1 MAKKVIIQGRN
12 LLQSLNDKWGDINNT
27 EETIIP
33 YQDRGGTTE
42 VPPGQEWGMNRGEVE
57 RFLKEVL
64 RVQGNDLDTIAAAI
78 ETLRNA
84 AIGDVQEGPI
94 NPVTNKKPIYFYKV
108 GNTTHE
114 TPDFTIEVIASV
126 GGEEKIPRIT
136 VTRNTPNVIKK
147 GDIIDF
153 DWLYKFIH
161 KIDGEEQQG
170 GVRPTPSSVSI
181 EAKVG
186 NTVIYSETV
195 NGGVEE
201 NHAYNVRFSNPTV
214 TGLVTITVEAT
225 VIVDGEVVVTRG
237 GETVTIVEMNLST
250 SFTPDRSLS
259 NGGIEP
265 NEVEIGCS
273 YNVPQSTDLYVYLD
287 YEALGEPLTI
297 SGRNT
302 YFLTSGILS
311 QNHNITLAPGK
322 HNVQFVAENGGLL
335 SNVLVVEFLVKGGNE
350 DYLGM
355 VYSTDISSLDE
366 MPLPYRYGELDWS
379 SYPAKVERFSDL
391 EIKFAAWNASS
402 NESEVNVFL
411 GYQYDPE
418 FPAQTLTVN
427 RALQTLR
434 QRFNEQETS
443 IMTIVMG
450 NASPI
455 HFYVQVMASDAL
467 EGIEIA
473 PNPYK
478 ELLAEGHS
486 NTMANPDDW
495 GGITTFY
502 GMNWNTNGW
511 YTDANGITYL
521 LLTNGARA
529 VIDMRAFTAGEN
541 GPQMMGM
548 VLQMKFR
555 ISHVTE
561 RGATVISCLST
572 NTGQE
577 GWPTGFRITT
587 EEAGLLLG
595 GKEDIA
601 TTEKRTYNGIHD
613 GVEMESYIDD
623 FGVEVHIG
631 DYIDANGN
639 KTDKDHAA
647 TLMIERPFGVTMDI
661 AVDKWID
668 LFFVIQ
674 APSAATNN
682 YGIAMLY
689 INGVLSRVNRFHNS
703 HSITQDAPMPIII
716 DSDKANVNMRLIR
729 WYRRYLKADNVLDN
743 AILGLDTQGDMVEA
757 IERNA
762 VGDPNTQDDD
772 ENMAISRE
780 VLGTK
785 RKGRLTIIKN
795 TSDNGGE
802 ASIEELFGDG
812 VSKKTNF
819 RAELVK
825 WEPPL
830 DDNGN
835 PIGDGFEARGVRIR
849 IQGTSSV
856 NYPYKN
862 IRVYLTTPFSKN
874 DGMSFSSGGKTYTWV
889 NDELVDENNKKCKG
903 YALRGSELSRPQ
915 KVLCAKTDFV
925 DSSLVMN
932 TGGAHLFND
941 VMKALDLKTP
951 PMEHDSRVRQAIDG
965 IPCDLFAATSEDVI
979 PQYYGQFVL
988 NNEKSKSGGIFGME
1002 GNDDAVFVPT
1012 CPIALES
1019 LENKYAFTLFQA
1031 AGSANSQDLEEQML
1045 DSFDS
1050 AFEFNFPEDTFYNPA
1065 NVNPADGQ
1073 SEATAEQKTAIK
1085 RLMGFIHD
1093 SVAASSVDMSDPE
1106 YGGHEEN
1113 GGWIAAD
1120 KQKWVS
1126 QYFKNHIS
1134 EYFDLDYLLTYYVI
1148 TDYWASVDQRAK
1160 NILWRTWDGLKWY
1173 PTYYD
1178 GDTAMGVRND
1188 AFLVYKY
1195 DVTRDTWDA
1204 ERGKYAFEGH
1214 DSWLWCLVLAN
1225 YENELQTKAQQ
1236 LRRGGYM
1243 SNAAMLHEFNEVM
1256 MGNWSER
1263 QYNKSGK
1270 LKYVDTM
1277 FKSSKYYPFTLQGN
1291 KELHRTQFIIDRAA
1305 LLDARYNAGDY
1316 GSDVF
1321 TIAIERSLSDDPD
1334 SLTLVSG
1341 DLYYY
1346 GWRENDNPRM
1356 TPVRVTKG
1364 EEYTMLFA
1372 QQINGSSTNVRITGA
1387 SKIKELDLT
1396 GLGSHFMRQLQIDKC
1411 AMLTKLVIQATN
1423 GAASNVNVSVGNVD
1437 TLEYVDIT
1445 GQTNLYT
1452 GTSGLLDLSGQSRL
1466 ETLFASGTNL
1476 TTVNLPEGA
1485 PITELVLPNTLTML
1499 KLRYLPQ
1506 LTMEGLTVADSQGNA
1521 VQSYTSVIGFNFA
1534 VCQHLDWKELFDRCP
1549 NVQRVRVEGV
1559 TGKVTPEWLQ
1569 NLKERD
1575 VKGFNVNGDPVDYPC
1590 LEGTVTLTKVIPD
1603 QDLEQLQEH
1612 FRRGG
1617 LTITECQYSVYEID
1631 DALAYDGVLT
1641 SACVKNMENGSMA
1654 SDTTGDGYV
1663 PSGHAVLVREKMKPM
1678 WGRLMTRGEYEGMW
1692 AGREMSDATY
1702 GKYKSETGTGEPTID
1717 NYGTDT
1723 DGNDA
1728 MMLLPHCWYKGVNDF
1743 KNHKKYIIWSS
1754 VENKDASGNAAPPYS
1769 SASKMTRKALSQ
1781 LEKRAGVSVY
1791 YDPSQVDVGSI
1802 GDVVSSDEGYNVYSL
1817 DVEGMKQVRWPGI
1830 ISEDRCACFVDGEG
1844 MVKGMFQMY
1853 NTHREVPAGESL
1865 DLQAA
1870 EGDYYFCDVPD
1881 GAKKFLFTTL
1891 STANENWEVVAV
1903 DSAEVE
1909 AIEPD
1914 WVEHKEC
1921 LVGLY
1926 QASLDGNNR
1935 LRSLTGKTVRRGT
1948 VSAEGSTSP
1957 DWTYDSNGDPTNASV
1972 PSNLK
1977 YSMKDLQNLSRR
1989 RGEGYQLVDYEMSKF
2004 VAILFYC
2011 LTGTLNSQAA
2021 CGDGR
2026 YLTTTGT
2033 WDAIGNRS
2041 TSALEFA
2048 TYTSRTNKCLGLENW
2063 FGCVYECCDN
2073 VGVNITSYIQFYKNH
2088 MVATGSSNGRWWI
2101 FDPDSGTERYV
2112 KGQMEGTSST
2122 GGYIKRVRHGRFCDL
2137 VPIVVHGSS
2146 TSRYADYYYYTT
2158 SSNRVLGRSSYSGLA
2173 DGGVAYA
2180 NAYHASSFA
2189 YTYFGSRLAF
2199 RGRIKKVA
2207 VEQS

>member
-126 GGEEKIPRIT
+126 GGEEKTPRIT

-153 DWLYKFIH
+153 DWVYDFIH
-161 KIDGEEQQG
+161 RIDGEEQQG

-502 GMNWNTNGW
+502 DVNWNTNGW

-1126 QYFKNHIS
+1126 QYFKDHIS

-1631 DALAYDGVLT
+1631 DAFAVESNGSWILS

-1654 SDTTGDGYV
+1654 NDTEGNGYV
-1663 PSGHAVLVREKMKPM
+1663 ASGHAVKVREKMKPM
-1678 WGRLMTRGEYEGMW
+1678 WGRLMTAGDDAGKW
-1692 AGREMSDATY
+1692 TGREMSDVTY
-1702 GKYKSETGTGEPTID
+1702 GKYANGQNINP
-1717 NYGTDT
+1717 YGDDT

-1754 VENKDASGNAAPPYS
+1754 IENGDGIPPQS
-1769 SASKMTRKALSQ
+1769 SASSVTRKKLSE
-1781 LEKRAGVSVY
+1781 LEKRAGMYIY
-1791 YDPSQVDVGSI
+1791 YDPSMVDSGNI
-1802 GDVVSSDEGYNVYSL
+1802 DDVLAIESGYNVYSVG
-1817 DVEGMKQVRWPGI
+1817 VEGMKQVRWPGI
-1830 ISEDRCACFVDGEG
+1830 ISADRCACFIDGEG
-1844 MVKGMFQMY
+1844 NIKGMFQMS
-1853 NTHREVPAGESL
+1853 NTHRSDLHGEAL
-1865 DLQAA
+1865 DLQPG
-1870 EGDYYFCDVPD
+1870 EGDYWFCDIPE
-1881 GAKKFLFTTL
+1881 GAATFMFTAL
-1891 STANENWEVVAV
+1891 ESANEDWEVVAV

-1926 QASLDGNNR
+1926 QASLDENKR
-1935 LRSLTGKTVRRGT
+1935 LRSLTGKTIRRGT
-1948 VSAEGSTSP
+1948 VSADGSTSP
-1957 DWTYDSNGDPTNASV
+1957 DWTYDANGDPTNASV

-2033 WDAIGNRS
+2033 WDSIGNRS
-2041 TSALEFA
+2041 TTALEFA

-2063 FGCVYECCDN
+2063 FGCVYEWCDN
-2073 VGVNITSYIQFYKNH
+2073 VGVNITSYINFYENH
-2088 MVATGSSNGRWWI
+2088 MAATGSSNGRWWI
-2101 FDPDSGTERYV
+2101 YDPQTGTERYV
-2112 KGQMEGTSST
+2112 KGQMEVTSLNY
-2122 GGYIKRVRHGRFCDL
+2122 GYIKRVRHGRYCDL
-2137 VPIVVHGSS
+2137 VPIVVHGTS
-2146 TSRYADYYYYTT
+2146 TSRYADWYYYTT
-2158 SSNRVLGRSSYSGLA
+2158 TSNRVLGRSYNHGTAS
-2173 DGGVAYA
+2173 GGVAYA
-2180 NAYHASSFA
+2180 GANYASSSA
-2189 YTYFGSRLAF
+2189 YTYYGSRLAF
-2199 RGRIKKVA
+2199 RGRIRRVA
-2207 VEQS
+2207 TE

>member
-126 GGEEKIPRIT
+126 GGEEKTPRIT

-502 GMNWNTNGW
+502 DVNWNTNGW

-1466 ETLFASGTNL
+1466 ETLLASGTNL

-1617 LTITECQYSVYEID
+1617 LTIVECQYSVYEID
-1631 DALAYDGVLT
+1631 DTITGP
-1641 SACVKNMENGSMA
+1641 ACVRNTELGFSEGSMA
-1654 SDTTGDGYV
+1654 NDAFGTGYV
-1663 PSGHAVLVREKMKPM
+1663 ASGHAVKVRDKMKPYFGHLDAQTNK
-1678 WGRLMTRGEYEGMW
+1678 WTGFRI
-1692 AGREMSDATY
+1692 SDSN
-1702 GKYKSETGTGEPTID
+1702 YKKDANGDDYNYSDSLD
-1717 NYGTDT
+1717 NS
-1723 DGNDA
+1723 NDL
-1728 MMLLPHCWYKGVNDF
+1728 MMLLPHCFYKGVNDF
-1743 KNHKKYIIWSS
+1743 KNQKKYICWSALD
-1754 VENKDASGNAAPPYS
+1754 ETPQS
-1769 SASKMTRKALSQ
+1769 SASQTLKYHLDDAETEAEMLVGTSV
-1781 LEKRAGVSVY
+1781 GVRLANIT
-1791 YDPSQVDVGSI
+1791 VDVSNI
-1802 GDVVSSDEGYNVYSL
+1802 GDDGIITSVNMDASALNVYKVN
-1817 DVEGMKQVRWPGI
+1817 VEGMKQVRWPGI
-1830 ISEDRCACFVDGEG
+1830 INANYGVCFTDANGIIISKWKLEVADNDFD
-1844 MVKGMFQMY
+1844 FQQAEFDY
-1853 NTHREVPAGESL
+1853 LFLGVP
-1865 DLQAA
+1865 Q
-1870 EGDYYFCDVPD
+1870 
-1881 GAKKFLFTTL
+1881 GAKEFFFTVPKTY
-1891 STANENWEVVAV
+1891 ANEARCVVV
-1903 DSAEVE
+1903 VTDSEEIE

-1914 WVEHKEC
+1914 WVEHKQC
-1921 LVGLY
+1921 LLGVY
-1926 QASLDGNNR
+1926 QAWINTDSSNNVVDFR
-1935 LRSLTGKTVRRGT
+1935 LRSLTGKACKRGNGT
-1948 VSAEGSTSP
+1948 STTAA
-1957 DWTYDSNGDPTNASV
+1957 WTYNSDGNPTNA
-1972 PSNLK
+1972 PSPLNFT
-1977 YSMKDLQNLSRR
+1977 MKDFQNVSRL
-1989 RGEGYQLVDYEMSKF
+1989 RGQGYQLVDYEMSKF
-2004 VAILFYC
+2004 VALLFYC
-2011 LTGTLNSQAA
+2011 IHGTLDSQKV
-2021 CGDGR
+2021 CGDGTSG
-2026 YLTTTGT
+2026 LTSGYA
-2033 WDAIGNRS
+2033 DSIGNNSS
-2041 TSALEFA
+2041 TGSSNTNGPSNLRL
-2048 TYTSRTNKCLGLENW
+2048 TSGNKCLGLESF
-2063 FGCVYECCDN
+2063 FGCYLEWMDNCC
-2073 VGVNITSYIQFYKNH
+2073 VNRTSYGLFYKGA
-2088 MVATGSSNGRWWI
+2088 MTSGGSAANGRWSI
-2101 FDPDSGTERYV
+2101 FNPDSMDEEKERFCTSPNT
-2112 KGQMEGTSST
+2112 GNTSSS

-2137 VPIVVHGSS
+2137 VPSVVAGSS
-2146 TSRYADYYYYTT
+2146 ITRYCDYYYYST
-2158 SSNRVLGRSSYSGLA
+2158 SGRVLARSFNNGYA
-2173 DGGVAYA
+2173 YAGVAYA
-2180 NAYHASSFA
+2180 NASNASSYSYA
-2189 YTYFGSRLAF
+2189 SFGSRLAF
-2199 RGRIKKVA
+2199 RGDIILQ
-2207 VEQS
+2207 EP

>member
-57 RFLKEVL
+57 CFLKEVL

-126 GGEEKIPRIT
+126 GGEEKTPRIT

-1631 DALAYDGVLT
+1631 DAFAVESNGSWILS

-1654 SDTTGDGYV
+1654 NDTEGNGYV
-1663 PSGHAVLVREKMKPM
+1663 ASGHAVKVREKMKPM
-1678 WGRLMTRGEYEGMW
+1678 WGRLMTAGDDAGKW
-1692 AGREMSDATY
+1692 TGREMSDATY
-1702 GKYKSETGTGEPTID
+1702 GKYANGQNINP
-1717 NYGTDT
+1717 YGDDT

-1754 VENKDASGNAAPPYS
+1754 IENGDGIPPQS
-1769 SASKMTRKALSQ
+1769 SASSVTRKKLSE
-1781 LEKRAGVSVY
+1781 LEKRAGMYIY
-1791 YDPSQVDVGSI
+1791 YDPSMVDSGNI
-1802 GDVVSSDEGYNVYSL
+1802 DDVLAIESGYNVYSVG
-1817 DVEGMKQVRWPGI
+1817 VEGMKQVRWPGI
-1830 ISEDRCACFVDGEG
+1830 ISADRCACFIDVEG
-1844 MVKGMFQMY
+1844 NIKGMFQMS
-1853 NTHREVPAGESL
+1853 NTHRSDLHGEAL
-1865 DLQAA
+1865 DLQPG
-1870 EGDYYFCDVPD
+1870 EGDYWFCDIPE
-1881 GAKKFLFTTL
+1881 GAATFMFTAL
-1891 STANENWEVVAV
+1891 ESANEDWEVVAV

-1926 QASLDGNNR
+1926 QASLDANNR
-1935 LRSLTGKTVRRGT
+1935 LRSLTGKTIRRGT
-1948 VSAEGSTSP
+1948 VSADGSTSP
-1957 DWTYDSNGDPTNASV
+1957 GWESTYNENGDPLNGTI

-2026 YLTTTGT
+2026 NLTTTGT
-2033 WDAIGNRS
+2033 WDSIGNRS

-2063 FGCVYECCDN
+2063 FGCVYEWCDN

-2112 KGQMEGTSST
+2112 KGQMENTSST
-2122 GGYIKRVRHGRFCDL
+2122 GGYIKRVRHGRYCDL
-2137 VPIVVHGSS
+2137 VPIVVHGTS
-2146 TSRYADYYYYTT
+2146 TSRYADWYTYTT
-2158 SSNRVLGRSSYSGLA
+2158 TSNRVLGRSYYYGYA
-2173 DGGVAYA
+2173 YGGVAYA
-2180 NAYHASSFA
+2180 YAYYASSSA
-2189 YTYFGSRLAF
+2189 YTYYGSRLAF

>member
-57 RFLKEVL
+57 CFLKEVL

-126 GGEEKIPRIT
+126 GGEEKTPRIT

-1631 DALAYDGVLT
+1631 DAFAVESNGSWILS

-1654 SDTTGDGYV
+1654 NDTEGNGYV
-1663 PSGHAVLVREKMKPM
+1663 ASGHAVKVREKMKPM
-1678 WGRLMTRGEYEGMW
+1678 WGRLMTAGDDAGKW
-1692 AGREMSDATY
+1692 TGREMSDATY
-1702 GKYKSETGTGEPTID
+1702 GKYANGQNINP
-1717 NYGTDT
+1717 YGDDT

-1754 VENKDASGNAAPPYS
+1754 IENGDGIPPQS
-1769 SASKMTRKALSQ
+1769 SASSVTRKKLSE
-1781 LEKRAGVSVY
+1781 LEKRAGMYIY
-1791 YDPSQVDVGSI
+1791 YDPSMVDSGNI
-1802 GDVVSSDEGYNVYSL
+1802 DDVLAIESGYNVYSVG
-1817 DVEGMKQVRWPGI
+1817 VEGMKQVRWPGI
-1830 ISEDRCACFVDGEG
+1830 ISADRCACFIDVEG
-1844 MVKGMFQMY
+1844 NIKGMFQMS
-1853 NTHREVPAGESL
+1853 NTHRSDLHGEAL
-1865 DLQAA
+1865 DLQPG
-1870 EGDYYFCDVPD
+1870 EGDYWFCDIPE
-1881 GAKKFLFTTL
+1881 GAATFMFTAL
-1891 STANENWEVVAV
+1891 ESANEDWEVVAV

-1926 QASLDGNNR
+1926 QASLDANNR
-1935 LRSLTGKTVRRGT
+1935 LRSLTGKTIRRGT
-1948 VSAEGSTSP
+1948 VSADGSTSP
-1957 DWTYDSNGDPTNASV
+1957 GWESTYNENGDPLNGTI

-2026 YLTTTGT
+2026 NLTTTGT
-2033 WDAIGNRS
+2033 WDSIGNRS

-2063 FGCVYECCDN
+2063 FGCVYEWCDN

-2112 KGQMEGTSST
+2112 KGQMENTSST
-2122 GGYIKRVRHGRFCDL
+2122 GGYIKRVRHGRYCDL
-2137 VPIVVHGSS
+2137 VPIVVHGTS
-2146 TSRYADYYYYTT
+2146 TSRYADWYTYTT
-2158 SSNRVLGRSSYSGLA
+2158 TSNRVLGRSNNYGIA
-2173 DGGVAYA
+2173 YGGVAYA
-2180 NAYHASSFA
+2180 YAYYASSSA
-2189 YTYFGSRLAF
+2189 YTYYGSRLAF